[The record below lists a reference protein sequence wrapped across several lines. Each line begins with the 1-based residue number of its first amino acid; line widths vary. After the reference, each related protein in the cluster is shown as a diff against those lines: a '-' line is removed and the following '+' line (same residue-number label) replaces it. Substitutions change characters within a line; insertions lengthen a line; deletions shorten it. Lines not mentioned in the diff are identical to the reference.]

1 MIDQKLIIQEEYKHD
16 QHNYEEFTKK
26 IHKLIESLLTE
37 SNIRVHS
44 LDKRTKDVKSL
55 EEKLKRKGDSYNKLA
70 DITDLSGIRIICYLL
85 TEVEEVANVIEQ
97 NFTILRNLSVDKK
110 KLLDPDKFGYL
121 SLHYIVKLSESRNNL
136 AEYRKYKDF
145 VCEIQIRTILQH
157 SWAEIEHDIGYKST
171 FEIPRDM
178 KRRFF
183 RLSSILELADDEFIN
198 LKTEIE
204 RYSRELNSQ
213 AIERNDEIYI
223 DAVSLDK
230 YLSTNLTIQKL
241 NKNISK
247 IWDVVYTDII
257 YSYRTDMRILS
268 YFGINKIHELNKLI
282 IENEDKIMFFARTW
296 RKKKTDIQLSN
307 FEKDISILYLGYI
320 LICDKNEN
328 YDILN
333 YLLHLANLEYHEV
346 ANFHRYKDW
355 ANEIKDCYEEYL
367 RDLAIS

>member
-1 MIDQKLIIQEEYKHD
+1 M
-16 QHNYEEFTKK
+16 
-26 IHKLIESLLTE
+26 
-37 SNIRVHS
+37 
-44 LDKRTKDVKSL
+44 
-55 EEKLKRKGDSYNKLA
+55 
-70 DITDLSGIRIICYLL
+70 SGIRIICYLL
-85 TEVEEVANVIEQ
+85 TEIEETANVIEQ
-97 NFTILRNLSVDKK
+97 NFTILRDLSVDKK

-157 SWAEIEHDIGYKST
+157 SWAEIEHDIGYKSA
-171 FEIPRDM
+171 FEIPRDI

-213 AIERNDEIYI
+213 AIETNNEIYI

-257 YSYRTDMRILS
+257 YSYRTDLRILS
-268 YFGINKIHELNKLI
+268 YFGINKIHERN
-282 IENEDKIMFFARTW
+282 N
-296 RKKKTDIQLSN
+296 
-307 FEKDISILYLGYI
+307 
-320 LICDKNEN
+320 
-328 YDILN
+328 
-333 YLLHLANLEYHEV
+333 
-346 ANFHRYKDW
+346 
-355 ANEIKDCYEEYL
+355 
-367 RDLAIS
+367 